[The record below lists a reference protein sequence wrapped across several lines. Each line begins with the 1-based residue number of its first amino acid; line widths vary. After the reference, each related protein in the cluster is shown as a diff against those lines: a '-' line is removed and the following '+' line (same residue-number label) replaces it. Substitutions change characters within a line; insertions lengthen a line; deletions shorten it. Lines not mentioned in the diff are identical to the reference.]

1 MTQKTSKN
9 LEKCPKMS
17 KILPKSVENDPKSI
31 ENVPESITN
40 DPNNSKNRQKFIGS
54 RKIIAKC
61 STGDIIPILHSKLI
75 YFDVFVFP
83 FS

>member
-1 MTQKTSKN
+1 MTQKISKN
-9 LEKCPKMS
+9 LKKCPKMS
-17 KILPKSVENDPKSI
+17 KILPKSI

-54 RKIIAKC
+54 PKIIAKC

-83 FS
+83 LS